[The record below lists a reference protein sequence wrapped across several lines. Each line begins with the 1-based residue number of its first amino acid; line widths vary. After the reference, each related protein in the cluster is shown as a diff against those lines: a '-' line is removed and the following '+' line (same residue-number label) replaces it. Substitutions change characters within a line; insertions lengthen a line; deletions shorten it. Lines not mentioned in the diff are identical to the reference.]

1 MRISGKLLQI
11 TPTRGQNLLD
21 PDRRFTWYDCTVP
34 ARALVVHPSTTAVA
48 EIRDVLAQHVTVDA
62 SHTEVD
68 AIRRL
73 GTEEYAVVII
83 DYKPPLDAKR
93 IAAETVAAHPD
104 AFIVMMT
111 PDVDSG
117 RELDQSLAGKVFRF
131 LAGPDQ
137 RWQLTGIV
145 AEGLRLQKL
154 ERDQKELIK
163 KLSLE
168 YGKLQKR
175 EKLLDLVVK
184 ERTRELQV
192 AYDRLKVASR
202 QALLGLA
209 EAIEA
214 KDPYT
219 KGHCGRTA
227 VFSTALGREA
237 GLSEADMEVLEFGAF
252 LHDIGKIGVKDA
264 VLLKPGALDDDEWK
278 HMKIHPVVGYQ
289 IAVQLDMLKPMI
301 ACIRN
306 HHERWDGSGY
316 PDKLKG
322 QDIPLLA
329 RIVCLGDAYDAMATD
344 RPYKKA
350 IPMDEC
356 KKILRKQAGP
366 QFDPDL
372 VELFISRGIMEA
384 FS

>member
-1 MRISGKLLQI
+1 M
-11 TPTRGQNLLD
+11 
-21 PDRRFTWYDCTVP
+21 
-34 ARALVVHPSTTAVA
+34 A
-48 EIRDVLAQHVTVDA
+48 
-62 SHTEVD
+62 HTEMD

-73 GTEEYAVVII
+73 DDTDYAVVII
-83 DYKPPLDAKR
+83 DRKPPIDAQR
-93 IAAETVAAHPD
+93 IVAETVAAQPE
-104 AFIVMMT
+104 AFIIVMT
-111 PDVDSG
+111 PDANEG
-117 RELDQSLAGKVFRF
+117 RELDASLPGKVFRF

-145 AEGLRLQKL
+145 AEGLRLQRL

-163 KLSLE
+163 KLGLE

-175 EKLLDLVVK
+175 EKLLDVVVK
-184 ERTRELQV
+184 ERTRELLV
-192 AYDRLKVASR
+192 AYDNLKAGSR

-227 VFSTALGREA
+227 VYSMTLGREA
-237 GLSEADMEVLEFGAF
+237 GLSEADLEILEFGAF
-252 LHDIGKIGVKDA
+252 LHDIGKIGIRDS
-264 VLLKPGALDDDEWK
+264 VLLKPGSLDEEEWK
-278 HMKIHPVVGYQ
+278 HMRIHPVVGYQ

-306 HHERWDGSGY
+306 HHERWDGAGY
-316 PDKLKG
+316 PDRLKG
-322 QDIPLLA
+322 ENIPLLA

-344 RPYKKA
+344 RPYKRA
-350 IPMDEC
+350 IPIEEC
-356 KKILRKQAGP
+356 KQILRRQAGP

-372 VELFISRGIMEA
+372 VELFIARGIMES

>member
-1 MRISGKLLQI
+1 MRIAGKLFHDDNL
-11 TPTRGQNLLD
+11 TDPTGAR
-21 PDRRFTWYDCTVP
+21 TWYDSDVVS
-34 ARALVVHPSTTAVA
+34 RALVVHPSPTAVA
-48 EIRDVLAQHVTVDA
+48 EIRDVLAVLKVTIDA
-62 SHTEVD
+62 VHTEAD

-73 GTEEYAVVII
+73 GDAEYAVVIV
-83 DYKPPLDAKR
+83 DHKPPLDAKR
-93 IAAETVAAHPD
+93 IAAQVIAAQPD
-104 AFIVMMT
+104 AFIVLMT

-117 RELDQSLAGKVFRF
+117 RELDLSLAGKVFRF

-175 EKLLDLVVK
+175 EKLLDVVVK
-184 ERTRELQV
+184 ERTRELQI
-192 AYDRLKVASR
+192 AYESLKAASR

-227 VFSTALGREA
+227 VFATALGREA
-237 GLSEADMEVLEFGAF
+237 RLGENDLEVLEFGAF

-264 VLLKPGALDDDEWK
+264 VLLKPGALDDEEWK

-322 QDIPLLA
+322 AEIPLLA
-329 RIVCLGDAYDAMATD
+329 RIVCLADAYDAMATD

-356 KKILRKQAGP
+356 KKILRRQAGP

-372 VELFISRGIMEA
+372 VELFIARGIMETFA
-384 FS
+384 

>member
-1 MRISGKLLQI
+1 MAS
-11 TPTRGQNLLD
+11 
-21 PDRRFTWYDCTVP
+21 
-34 ARALVVHPSTTAVA
+34 RALVVHPSTTAVA
-48 EIRDVLAQHVTVDA
+48 EIRDVLQPLVTVDA
-62 SHTEVD
+62 AHTEVD

-73 GTEEYAVVII
+73 GDLDYAVVII
-83 DYKPPLDAKR
+83 DQKPPLDAKR
-93 IAAETVAAHPD
+93 IAAEVIAAQPD
-104 AFIVMMT
+104 AFIVLMT
-111 PDVDSG
+111 ADVDSG
-117 RELDQSLAGKVFRF
+117 RELDTSLAGKVFRF

-145 AEGLRLQKL
+145 AEGLRIQKL

-175 EKLLDLVVK
+175 EKLLDVVVK

-192 AYDRLKVASR
+192 AYDKLKESSR

-227 VFSTALGREA
+227 VFATALAREA
-237 GLSEADMEVLEFGAF
+237 RLSAEDMEILEFGAF

-264 VLLKPGALDDDEWK
+264 VLLKPGALDDEEWK
-278 HMKIHPVVGYQ
+278 HMKIHPVVGFQ

-350 IPMDEC
+350 IPPDEC
-356 KKILRKQAGP
+356 KKILRRQAGP

-372 VELFISRGIMEA
+372 VELFISRGIMEMFA
-384 FS
+384 

>member
-1 MRISGKLLQI
+1 
-11 TPTRGQNLLD
+11 
-21 PDRRFTWYDCTVP
+21 V
-34 ARALVVHPSTTAVA
+34 LVVHPSTTAVA
-48 EIRDVLAQHVTVDA
+48 EIKDVLRAYAQCDA
-62 SHTEVD
+62 AFTEVD
-68 AIRRL
+68 ALKRL
-73 GTEEYAVVII
+73 AEIEYSVVII
-83 DYKPPLDAKR
+83 DAKPPLDAPR
-93 IAAETVAAHPD
+93 IVAETGAAQPD
-104 AFIVMMT
+104 AFIVLMT
-111 PDVDSG
+111 PDATEG
-117 RELDQSLAGKVFRF
+117 RELDQSMPGKVFRF

-145 AEGLRLQKL
+145 SEGMRLQKL
-154 ERDQKELIK
+154 EREQKDLIK

-175 EKLLDLVVK
+175 EKLLDVVVK

-192 AYDRLKVASR
+192 AYESLKAASR

-227 VFSTALGREA
+227 VFAMALGREA
-237 GLSEADMEVLEFGAF
+237 RLSEADLEVLEFGAF

-301 ACIRN
+301 ACIRS
-306 HHERWDGSGY
+306 HHERWDGTGY
-316 PDKLKG
+316 PDRTKG
-322 QDIPLLA
+322 EDIPLVA
-329 RIVCLGDAYDAMATD
+329 RIVCVADAYDAMATD
-344 RPYKKA
+344 RPYKRA
-350 IPMDEC
+350 IPMEEC
-356 KKILRKQAGP
+356 KKILTRQAGP
-366 QFDPDL
+366 QFDPAL
-372 VELFISRGIMEA
+372 VDLFISRGIMEA
-384 FS
+384 FQ

>member
-1 MRISGKLLQI
+1 V
-11 TPTRGQNLLD
+11 T
-21 PDRRFTWYDCTVP
+21 
-34 ARALVVHPSTTAVA
+34 ARALITHPSSTAVA
-48 EIRDVLAQHVTVDA
+48 EIRDVLQRQVICDVAL
-62 SHTEVD
+62 TEAE

-73 GTEEYAVVII
+73 GEVEYAVVII
-83 DYKPPLDAKR
+83 DHKPPLDAKR
-93 IAAETVAAHPD
+93 ITAETIAAQPD
-104 AFIVMMT
+104 AFIVLMT
-111 PDVDSG
+111 PDVETG
-117 RELDQSLAGKVFRF
+117 RELDTSLPGKVFRF

-175 EKLLDLVVK
+175 EKLLDVVVK

-192 AYDRLKVASR
+192 AYDRLKAGSR
-202 QALLGLA
+202 QALLGFA

-227 VFSTALGREA
+227 VYAMAIGQHAR
-237 GLSEADMEVLEFGAF
+237 LSAEDMEVLEFGAF
-252 LHDIGKIGVKDA
+252 LHDIGKMGVRDA
-264 VLLKPGALDDDEWK
+264 VLLKAGSLDDDEWK
-278 HMKIHPVVGYQ
+278 HMKTHPMVGYQ
-289 IAVQLDMLKPMI
+289 IAAQLDMLKPTI

-316 PDKLKG
+316 PDRLKG
-322 QDIPLLA
+322 EDIPLLA
-329 RIVCLGDAYDAMATD
+329 RIVCLADAYDAMATD
-344 RPYKKA
+344 RPYKRA
-350 IPMDEC
+350 IPPDEC
-356 KKILRKQAGP
+356 KRIMRRQAGP

-372 VELFISRGIMEA
+372 VELFISRGIME
-384 FS
+384 SLG

>member
-1 MRISGKLLQI
+1 LI
-11 TPTRGQNLLD
+11 
-21 PDRRFTWYDCTVP
+21 
-34 ARALVVHPSTTAVA
+34 VHPSPTAVA
-48 EIRDVLAQHVTVDA
+48 EIKDVLLPIAPADTA
-62 SHTEVD
+62 HTEAD

-73 GTEEYAVVII
+73 ADAEYAVVIV
-83 DYKPPLDAKR
+83 DRKPPIDAER
-93 IAAETVAAHPD
+93 IVAETAMAQPD
-104 AFIVMMT
+104 AFIVVMT
-111 PDVDSG
+111 PDATEG
-117 RELDQSLAGKVFRF
+117 RELDRTLPGKVFRF

-137 RWQLTGIV
+137 RWQLSGIV
-145 AEGLRLQKL
+145 AEALRLQKL

-175 EKLLDLVVK
+175 EKLLDVVVK
-184 ERTRELQV
+184 ERTRELQH
-192 AYDRLKVASR
+192 AYESLKAASR

-227 VFSTALGREA
+227 VYAMALGREA
-237 GLSEADMEVLEFGAF
+237 RLSDVELETLEFGAF
-252 LHDIGKIGVKDA
+252 LHDIGKIGVKDS
-264 VLLKPGALDDDEWK
+264 VLLKPGPLDDNEWV

-316 PDKLKG
+316 PDKLRG

-329 RIVCLGDAYDAMATD
+329 RIVCLADAYDAMATD
-344 RPYKKA
+344 RPYKQA
-350 IPMDEC
+350 LAQPEC
-356 KKILRKQAGP
+356 KVIMRRQAGP
-366 QFDPDL
+366 QFDPEL
-372 VELFISRGIMEA
+372 VELFLSRGIMES

>member
-1 MRISGKLLQI
+1 MAS
-11 TPTRGQNLLD
+11 
-21 PDRRFTWYDCTVP
+21 
-34 ARALVVHPSTTAVA
+34 RALVVHPSTTAVA
-48 EIRDVLAQHVTVDA
+48 EIRDVLQPLVNVDA
-62 SHTEVD
+62 AHTEVD

-73 GTEEYAVVII
+73 GDLEYAVVII
-83 DYKPPLDAKR
+83 DQKPPLDARR
-93 IAAETVAAHPD
+93 IAAEVIAAQPD
-104 AFIVMMT
+104 AFIVLMT

-117 RELDQSLAGKVFRF
+117 RELDTTLAGKVFRF

-145 AEGLRLQKL
+145 AEGLRIQKL

-175 EKLLDLVVK
+175 EKLLDVVVK

-192 AYDRLKVASR
+192 AYDRLKESSR

-227 VFSTALGREA
+227 VFATALAREA
-237 GLSEADMEVLEFGAF
+237 RLSQEDMEILEFGAF

-264 VLLKPGALDDDEWK
+264 VLLKPGALDDEEWK
-278 HMKIHPVVGYQ
+278 HMKIHPVVGFQ

-350 IPMDEC
+350 IPMEEC
-356 KKILRKQAGP
+356 KAILRRQAGP

-372 VELFISRGIMEA
+372 VELFISRGIMEMFA
-384 FS
+384 

>member
-1 MRISGKLLQI
+1 LGVVS
-11 TPTRGQNLLD
+11 
-21 PDRRFTWYDCTVP
+21 
-34 ARALVVHPSTTAVA
+34 RALVVHTSPTAVA
-48 EIRDVLAQHVTVDA
+48 EIRDVIAVLKVTVDA
-62 SHTEVD
+62 VHTEVD
-68 AIRRL
+68 AIHHL
-73 GTEEYAVVII
+73 AGAEYSVVII
-83 DYKPPLDAKR
+83 DQKPPLDAAR
-93 IAAETVAAHPD
+93 IAAEVIAAQPD
-104 AFIVMMT
+104 AFIVLMT

-117 RELDQSLAGKVFRF
+117 RELDLSLSGKVFRF

-145 AEGLRLQKL
+145 AEGLRLQRL

-175 EKLLDLVVK
+175 EKLLDVVVK
-184 ERTRELQV
+184 ERTRELQI
-192 AYDRLKVASR
+192 AYESLKAASR

-227 VFSTALGREA
+227 VFATALGREA
-237 GLSEADMEVLEFGAF
+237 RLGEEDMEVLEFGAF

-264 VLLKPGALDDDEWK
+264 VLLKPGALDDEEWK

-322 QDIPLLA
+322 PDIPLLA
-329 RIVCLGDAYDAMATD
+329 RIVCLADAYDAMATD

-356 KKILRKQAGP
+356 KKILRRQAGP

-372 VELFISRGIMEA
+372 AELFIVRGIMEMFA
-384 FS
+384 

>member
-1 MRISGKLLQI
+1 MLAHLATI
-11 TPTRGQNLLD
+11 D
-21 PDRRFTWYDCTVP
+21 
-34 ARALVVHPSTTAVA
+34 LV
-48 EIRDVLAQHVTVDA
+48 
-62 SHTEVD
+62 HTEVD
-68 AIRRL
+68 ARHRL
-73 GTEEYAVVII
+73 SDHDYAAVIV
-83 DYKPPLDAKR
+83 DGKPPLDAKR
-93 IAAETVAAHPD
+93 IIAEISSARPD
-104 AFIVMMT
+104 AIIVVMT
-111 PDVDSG
+111 PDASEGLALDT
-117 RELDQSLAGKVFRF
+117 ELPEKVFRF

-145 AEGLRLQKL
+145 AEGLRLQRL
-154 ERDQKELIK
+154 EREQKELIK

-168 YGKLQKR
+168 HGKLQKR
-175 EKLLDLVVK
+175 EKLLDVVVR

-192 AYDRLKVASR
+192 AYENLKAASR
-202 QALLGLA
+202 QAILGLA

-227 VFSTALGREA
+227 MYAIALGREA
-237 GLSEADMEVLEFGAF
+237 RLSESELEVLEFGAF

-264 VLLKPGALDDDEWK
+264 VLLKPAALDDDEWK
-278 HMKIHPVVGYQ
+278 HMKIHPIVGYQ

-322 QDIPLLA
+322 ADIPLLA

-344 RPYKKA
+344 RPYKRA
-350 IPMDEC
+350 MPIDEC
-356 KKILRKQAGP
+356 KEILRRQAGP

-372 VELFISRGIMEA
+372 VDLFITRGIMEA
-384 FS
+384 FA

>member
-1 MRISGKLLQI
+1 MVS
-11 TPTRGQNLLD
+11 
-21 PDRRFTWYDCTVP
+21 
-34 ARALVVHPSTTAVA
+34 RALVVHPSPTAVA
-48 EIRDVLAQHVTVDA
+48 EIRDVLASYVTTDVA
-62 SHTEVD
+62 HTEAD

-73 GTEEYAVVII
+73 GDAEYSVVII
-83 DYKPPLDAKR
+83 DHKPPLDAKR
-93 IAAETVAAHPD
+93 IASEVIAAQPD
-104 AFIVMMT
+104 AFIVLMT

-117 RELDQSLAGKVFRF
+117 RELDLSLSGKVFRF

-175 EKLLDLVVK
+175 EKLLDVVVK
-184 ERTRELQV
+184 ERTRELQI
-192 AYDRLKVASR
+192 AYETLKAASR
-202 QALLGLA
+202 QAILGLA

-227 VFSTALGREA
+227 VYSMALGKEA
-237 GLSEADMEVLEFGAF
+237 GLGEAELEVLEFGAF
-252 LHDIGKIGVKDA
+252 LHDIGKIGIKDA

-306 HHERWDGSGY
+306 HHERWDGTGY
-316 PDKLKG
+316 PDRLKG
-322 QDIPLLA
+322 ADIPLLA

-344 RPYKKA
+344 RPYKRA

-356 KKILRKQAGP
+356 KQILRRQAGP

>member
-1 MRISGKLLQI
+1 MR
-11 TPTRGQNLLD
+11 P
-21 PDRRFTWYDCTVP
+21 
-34 ARALVVHPSTTAVA
+34 RALIVHPSPTAVA
-48 EIRDVLAQHVTVDA
+48 EIADVLARLCDA
-62 SHTEVD
+62 DGVHTEAD
-68 AIRRL
+68 ARRQL
-73 GTEEYAVVII
+73 TLAEYAVVIV
-83 DYKPPLDAKR
+83 DRKPPIDAAQLVAEAG
-93 IAAETVAAHPD
+93 AAQPD
-104 AFIVMMT
+104 ALIIVMT
-111 PDVDSG
+111 QEETEG
-117 RELDQSLAGKVFRF
+117 RELDHSLPGRVFRF
-131 LAGPDQ
+131 LAGPEQ

-145 AEGLRLQKL
+145 AEGLRLQRL

-163 KLSLE
+163 KLGLE
-168 YGKLQKR
+168 FGKLQKR
-175 EKLLDLVVK
+175 EKLLDVVVK

-192 AYDRLKVASR
+192 AYENLMAASR

-227 VFSTALGREA
+227 VYAMALGREA
-237 GLSEADMEVLEFGAF
+237 GLNETELETLEFGAF

-264 VLLKPGALDDDEWK
+264 VLLKPGPLDDDEWK
-278 HMKIHPVVGYQ
+278 HMRIHPIVGYQ
-289 IAVQLDMLKPMI
+289 IAAQLDMLKPMI
-301 ACIRN
+301 TCIRN

-329 RIVCLGDAYDAMATD
+329 RIVCLADAYDAMATD
-344 RPYKKA
+344 RPYKRS
-350 IPMDEC
+350 IPVEEC
-356 KKILRKQAGP
+356 KVIMRRQAGP

-372 VELFISRGIMEA
+372 VELFLARGIMES

>member
-1 MRISGKLLQI
+1 VAS
-11 TPTRGQNLLD
+11 
-21 PDRRFTWYDCTVP
+21 
-34 ARALVVHPSTTAVA
+34 RALVVHPSPTAVA
-48 EIRDVLAQHVTVDA
+48 EIRDVLQSHVTTDLA
-62 SHTEVD
+62 HTEAD

-73 GTEEYAVVII
+73 GEQEYAVVII
-83 DYKPPLDAKR
+83 DFKPPLDAKR
-93 IAAETVAAHPD
+93 IAAETVAAQPD

-111 PDVDSG
+111 PDLDSG
-117 RELDQSLAGKVFRF
+117 RELDHTLTGKVFRF

-154 ERDQKELIK
+154 ERDQKEMIK

-168 YGKLQKR
+168 YSKLQRR
-175 EKLLDLVVK
+175 EKLLDVVVK
-184 ERTRELQV
+184 ERTRELQI
-192 AYDRLKVASR
+192 AYDRLKAASR

-227 VFSTALGREA
+227 VFATALGREA
-237 GLSEADMEVLEFGAF
+237 GLGADDMEVLEFGAF

-289 IAVQLDMLKPMI
+289 IAVQLDMLQPMI

-316 PDKLKG
+316 PDRLKG
-322 QDIPLLA
+322 EDIPLLA
-329 RIVCLGDAYDAMATD
+329 RIVCLADAYDAMATD
-344 RPYKKA
+344 RPYKRA
-350 IPMDEC
+350 LPLDEC
-356 KKILRKQAGP
+356 KKILRQQAGP

-384 FS
+384 FA